1 MHPADQFIAFRD
13 LVESGL
19 SIDEVA
25 ARFGVTTLF
34 VRQRLKLANVA
45 PRFIEAYR
53 AGEILLEQLEALAL
67 TDDHEAQERAWES
80 TKQEGERSAHNLRRL
95 LTEKQVRPSDERAQF
110 V

>member
-45 PRFIEAYR
+45 PRFIEDYR
-53 AGEILLEQLEALAL
+53 AGALQLDQLEALAI
-67 TDDHEAQERAWES
+67 TDDHQAQERAWD
-80 TKQEGERSAHNLRRL
+80 SAQHDWDHSPHNLRRL
-95 LTEKQVRPSDERAQF
+95 LTEKQVSTSR
-110 V
+110 